1 MIRPLLRLTS
11 LAPLLLLALLLAT
24 PGCSKAYYGFWDRL
38 GWDKPDLLVASV
50 KDARESQQEAK
61 EEFKTALEQFQSAM
75 NYEPG
80 EVDEV
85 YERLNDAYEDSAA
98 QAEEVRERIA
108 AIREHG
114 EALFDDWEEDLDEF
128 SDAEYR
134 RTSERMLNDSRQD
147 LGRLVSKMERAAESM
162 DPVLSAMKD
171 QQLLLK
177 GYTYRRAITQLE
189 ERVPQLEADV
199 QRLIQQMNESIEEAN
214 RFIEQMG
221 GEA

>member
-1 MIRPLLRLTS
+1 MIRK
-11 LAPLLLLALLLAT
+11 LAPLFVVTLFMSLA
-24 PGCSKAYYGFWDRL
+24 GCSSAYYGFWDKL

-50 KDARESQQEAK
+50 KDARTSQEEAK
-61 EEFKTALEQFQSAM
+61 EEFKSALQQFQQAM

-85 YERLNDAYEDSAA
+85 YDRLHAAYEDSADK
-98 QAEEVRERIA
+98 AEEVRERVG
-108 AIREHG
+108 AIKKHG
-114 EALFDDWEEDLDEF
+114 DALFADWEKDLDEF
-128 SDAEYR
+128 SDREYR

-147 LGRLVSKMERAAESM
+147 LARLVAKMERAAESM
-162 DPVLSAMKD
+162 DPVLDAMKD

-199 QRLIQQMNESIEEAN
+199 QRLIEQMNESIEEAN

-221 GEA
+221 GKA